1 MLDLFVSHFRESSQD
16 CSEVIQKEQF
26 QMRLLKPYTQEC
38 SRHIYN
44 LSKIIIIVSKEMA
57 TFVAAWYVGW
67 ATDGQ
72 KKTQRLCRKAGR
84 QQPLSSKAIDFLK
97 LS

>member
-1 MLDLFVSHFRESSQD
+1 MTVPYPAALTWLGDLPPLLALSFSSLISISAMLDLFVSHFRESSQD

-57 TFVAAWYVGW
+57 TFVAAWYVG
-67 ATDGQ
+67 
-72 KKTQRLCRKAGR
+72 
-84 QQPLSSKAIDFLK
+84 
-97 LS
+97 